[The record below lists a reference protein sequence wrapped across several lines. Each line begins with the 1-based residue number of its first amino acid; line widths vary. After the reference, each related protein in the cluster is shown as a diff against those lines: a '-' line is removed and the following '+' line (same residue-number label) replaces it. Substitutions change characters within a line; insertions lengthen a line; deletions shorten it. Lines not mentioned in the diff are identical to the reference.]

1 MEEEADMPKI
11 GTIILLLLIYADD
24 VVLFS
29 HHAHTL
35 QKMMNAVSDF
45 CKTSGL
51 AVNVTKTKVM
61 VIKTHHTG
69 DQPTIMYNGHELE
82 VVDRFKYLGIDIPS
96 NHAWGKC
103 AQKRLDA
110 GKAKYYQFENMCHQ
124 STTQRWEFKSIIFD
138 TCVVQTI
145 LYGVEVDRLVGKDHL
160 FKQSIILV
168 KAWCYYESRILGAH
182 HGLIST
188 YALETLVLYIFNIFH
203 ASIRGPFEVLCK
215 FLQLFSQFDW
225 KHYCVSLRG
234 PIRLTALHEMDA
246 ESPIKDGNDLL
257 FSSDFLSTCS
267 HVYGVSA
274 IGVHDLQGRSFS
286 SKNMNVVDPLRF
298 DNNLGRSVNRGNF
311 FRICRAFAYGA
322 KQIERLFHGSLQEVS
337 ENLDEFFRNTK
348 KHCNEDRLDAFALRL
363 SDMKISATSELP
375 ENSEDSREE
384 DADQFNGNLLA
395 TSQIGNGE
403 LAGVKLSNET
413 TNSTLAVARP
423 SKPDALEAA
432 TRKKKSSYHNANGVL
447 KNANSSTADDMISC
461 LRENAENARDLS
473 SANEGCN
480 GHHHKDHSSAAVGGP
495 CAATNILIKSSI
507 SDDCSASL
515 TINSPASDILTG
527 DFGAYLMNLHVCR
540 WMVASQFYAPM
551 TFAPSVIYT
560 GRQTFGPFACEG
572 PARSTN
578 GNINILTQAFSYNY
592 EQYLNPPFQGLSLQ
606 NASAMPPN
614 RIFHGELQKSHRGTG
629 TYLPNLRPGK
639 YRDTQLTQNG
649 RGSSNA
655 FKVPGWNS
663 RASRDETNSFI
674 KRVSHGGG
682 KPERCFSVNSQPEK
696 SSSLEQSRQ
705 ENGYLLPE
713 ERSLNYL
720 ATNGGTVVG
729 NGMKHTSQAADYKS
743 FLAAVSNHREKEPL
757 ADMLTPSLQTTMLGS
772 FLSDKESCFFTDC
785 LEFGSLGPAPLGKPK
800 DVLVHD
806 GGRGDQSLMGGNR
819 LDHGEVTAKKMLF
832 NDNQPSL
839 VNCYYELKEE
849 DFPPLSTSSQIGKP
863 TPLNAKNDSFTEWP
877 HLQACVSDS
886 STWSSPNL
894 TKSV

>member
-1 MEEEADMPKI
+1 MDP
-11 GTIILLLLIYADD
+11 LLR
-24 VVLFS
+24 
-29 HHAHTL
+29 
-35 QKMMNAVSDF
+35 
-45 CKTSGL
+45 GPL
-51 AVNVTKTKVM
+51 A
-61 VIKTHHTG
+61 
-69 DQPTIMYNGHELE
+69 Q
-82 VVDRFKYLGIDIPS
+82 
-96 NHAWGKC
+96 
-103 AQKRLDA
+103 
-110 GKAKYYQFENMCHQ
+110 
-124 STTQRWEFKSIIFD
+124 
-138 TCVVQTI
+138 
-145 LYGVEVDRLVGKDHL
+145 VDRLVGKDHL
-160 FKQSIILV
+160 FKRSIILV

-225 KHYCVSLRG
+225 KHYCLSLRG

-246 ESPIKDGNDLL
+246 EPPIKDANDLL

-274 IGVHDLQGRSFS
+274 IGVHDLQGRNFS

-322 KQIERLFHGSLQEVS
+322 KQIERLFHGSLEEVS

-363 SDMKISATSELP
+363 SDLKNSATPELP
-375 ENSEDSREE
+375 ENSEDSGEE
-384 DADQFNGNLLA
+384 DADQFNGNLLV

-413 TNSTLAVARP
+413 TNSTLALDKLTLTTKVNPELNSNGIGCPLARP
-423 SKPDALEAA
+423 SKPDPLEAA
-432 TRKKKSSYHNANGVL
+432 TRKKNSSYRNANGVL
-447 KNANSSTADDMISC
+447 KKANSSTADDMISWI
-461 LRENAENARDLS
+461 RENAENARDLS

-480 GHHHKDHSSAAVGGP
+480 GHNHKAHSSAAVGGP
-495 CAATNILIKSSI
+495 CAATNIPIKSSI
-507 SDDCSASL
+507 SDDSSASL
-515 TINSPASDILTG
+515 TINLPDSDILTG

-560 GRQTFGPFACEG
+560 GGQTFGPFACEG

-592 EQYLNPPFQGLSLQ
+592 EQYLNPPFQGLSVH
-606 NASAMPPN
+606 NAPAMPPN

-629 TYLPNLRPGK
+629 TYLPNPRPGK
-639 YRDTQLTQNG
+639 YRDTQLT
-649 RGSSNA
+649 RSRKGSSNA

-663 RASRDETNSFI
+663 RASHDESISFI
-674 KRVSHGGG
+674 TKVSHGGG
-682 KPERCFSVNSQPEK
+682 KLERCFSVNSQSEK
-696 SSSLEQSRQ
+696 SNSLEQSRQ

-729 NGMKHTSQAADYKS
+729 NGKKDTSQAADYKS

-772 FLSDKESCFFTDC
+772 FLNDKESCFFTDC

-839 VNCYYELKEE
+839 VKCCYELKEE
-849 DFPPLSTSSQIGKP
+849 DFPPLSTGSQIGKP
-863 TPLNAKNDSFTEWP
+863 TSLNAKNDSFAEWP

-894 TKSV
+894 KKSM